1 MDDMDGKLHCD
12 KCGKETKRYVAEGKE
27 DNIAKLRK
35 DYKDAKGWVEMA
47 KSDVERRKHQAT
59 VQKIWNHAKNQYKID
74 LDRKDGKLDEGIKS
88 KLAAATLA
96 LAAGGANAYMPTA
109 AVTSNSKALAPVS
122 QAERDK
128 NNWDAPWTV
137 LKKKKDLDKATAEVE
152 KEQKKSYHKVPASEG
167 FSPFKPNARV
177 KIISGPKDV
186 VGKEGTIGEVVT
198 TNGQKSYTIDYDHDF
213 KSDKPNFGAKSIRLQ
228 PKDIKLI
235 RDAKVKESKG
245 DGEQLE
251 VINKAHA
258 DNGTAKKVFFTGTYE
273 ECKEFMRTHKS
284 LKMDLMYK
292 ESGRLASYKL

>member
-1 MDDMDGKLHCD
+1 MKTPYDQGKVSAEKGEKYQNIYD
-12 KCGKETKRYVAEGKE
+12 QPGEETESKDYKKGFDSVKSVKEGKD

-35 DYKDAKGWVEMA
+35 DYTDAKGWVEMA

-74 LDRKDGKLDEGIKS
+74 LDRKDGKLDEG
-88 KLAAATLA
+88 
-96 LAAGGANAYMPTA
+96 
-109 AVTSNSKALAPVS
+109 
-122 QAERDK
+122 
-128 NNWDAPWTV
+128 
-137 LKKKKDLDKATAEVE
+137 
-152 KEQKKSYHKVPASEG
+152 

-177 KIISGPKDV
+177 KIVSGPKDA

-235 RDAKVKESKG
+235 RDTKVKESKG

-258 DNGTAKKVFFTGTYE
+258 DGAAKKVFFTGTYE

-292 ESGRLASYKL
+292 ESGRLASYAL